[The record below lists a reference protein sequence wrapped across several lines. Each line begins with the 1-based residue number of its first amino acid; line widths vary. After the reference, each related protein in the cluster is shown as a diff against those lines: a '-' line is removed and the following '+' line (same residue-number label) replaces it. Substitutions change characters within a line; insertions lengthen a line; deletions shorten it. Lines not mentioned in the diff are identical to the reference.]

1 MADAAAAEG
10 EGGVSK
16 ELRKVFKKPLIKNC
30 DMLVELSTE
39 ATEIV
44 TTAVD
49 KYANSANYEAAARTI
64 KDAMDK
70 KFGPAWQVCIGE
82 GFGFGI
88 TYQQR
93 NMLYLFYGGA
103 SGESKLGILLYKL

>member
-1 MADAAAAEG
+1 
-10 EGGVSK
+10 
-16 ELRKVFKKPLIKNC
+16 
-30 DMLVELSTE
+30 MLVELSTE

-49 KYANSANYEAAARTI
+49 KYANSANYEVSAVMAPVSACLPPAAHPPISLSANSVQAAARTI

-103 SGESKLGILLYKL
+103 SGESKV